1 MVPPAEDI
9 LRTLKYNY
17 KATTGKASYS
27 QSTGII
33 VGPFHPLL
41 YELITPSKSNTIVLS
56 LDSTTIDSLIN
67 STKLFMHLNF

>member
-1 MVPPAEDI
+1 MAVSPAEDI

-33 VGPFHPLL
+33 VGP
-41 YELITPSKSNTIVLS
+41 
-56 LDSTTIDSLIN
+56 STTGNIN
-67 STKLFMHLNF
+67 NKITCKYENKLAKEKRREERNARKNSK